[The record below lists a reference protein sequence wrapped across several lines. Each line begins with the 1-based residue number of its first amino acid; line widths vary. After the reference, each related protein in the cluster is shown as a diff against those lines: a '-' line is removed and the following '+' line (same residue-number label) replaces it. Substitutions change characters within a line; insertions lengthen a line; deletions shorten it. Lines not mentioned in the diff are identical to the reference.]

1 MGVKTEQAF
10 ADVEIRCGEK
20 ALRLKAL
27 VDTGANRSI
36 ISVRRSKEVGSFI
49 PLREPYELKTANK
62 EGKLTIIGECLVE
75 VMFQGIKVP
84 GRVLFEVAENLREDL
99 ELIIGRP
106 EIDAWDIIFT
116 PEGPRPRKVPIEFEI
131 V

>member
-1 MGVKTEQAF
+1 MKTEQAL

-27 VDTGANRSI
+27 VDTGASRSI
-36 ISVRRSKEVGSFI
+36 ISVKRSKEVGSFI